1 MTVRSG
7 ITSAPWFSRVF
18 PFALYMAF
26 IALGSGITFL
36 GDYVPALK
44 SFDSIDHFILYPI
57 KTLVVAAALFALW
70 KSYDEFEFQWLR
82 HAGTM
87 LSALLVGVVVFV
99 LWINMDW
106 PFATAGTPEGFNPY
120 DPANP
125 LPAWLSI
132 AFRLMGAALVV
143 PIFEELFWRSFIL
156 RYLINPDFTKVHI
169 GTFTW
174 MSFAASSVLFGLEHH
189 LWLAG
194 IMAGVFYNALLYR
207 TKSLAA
213 CIVAH
218 GVTNMLLGIYVLKT
232 GHWQF
237 W

>member
-1 MTVRSG
+1 MTSLRSVAG
-7 ITSAPWFSRVF
+7 SPWFPRVL

-26 IALGSGITFL
+26 IVVGSGISFL
-36 GDYVPALK
+36 GKYSSFFK
-44 SFDSIDHFILYPI
+44 SFDGYDHFILYPLKAI
-57 KTLVVAAALFALW
+57 VVAGSLAVLW
-70 KSYDEFEFQWLR
+70 RRYDELDFQWLR
-82 HAGTM
+82 HAGTL
-87 LSALLVGVVVFV
+87 LSAVAVGVVVFI

-106 PFATAGTPEGFNPY
+106 PFATAGTPEGFNPH

-125 LPAWLSI
+125 LPAWLTI
-132 AFRLMGAALVV
+132 AFRLIGAALVV

-169 GTFTW
+169 GAFSW
-174 MSFAASSVLFGLEHH
+174 MSFTASSVLFGLEHN

-213 CIVAH
+213 CILAH
-218 GVTNMLLGIYVLKT
+218 GVTNLLLGIYVLRS
-232 GHWQF
+232 GNWQF

>member
-1 MTVRSG
+1 MTFSAVAR
-7 ITSAPWFSRVF
+7 APWFPRVL
-18 PFALYMAF
+18 PFTLYMAF
-26 IALGSGITFL
+26 IAVGSGISFL
-36 GDYVPALK
+36 GNHYSVLK
-44 SFDSIDHFILYPI
+44 SFDGYDHFILYPLKAI
-57 KTLVVAAALFALW
+57 IVGVSLAVLW
-70 KSYDEFEFQWLR
+70 RRYDELDFQWLR
-82 HAGTM
+82 HAGTL
-87 LSALLVGVVVFV
+87 LSAVVVGVLVFI

-106 PFATAGTPEGFNPY
+106 SFATAGTPEGFNPR

-125 LPAWLSI
+125 LPAWLII
-132 AFRLMGAALVV
+132 AFRLIGAAVVV

-156 RYLINPDFTKVHI
+156 RYLINPDFTRVPV
-169 GTFTW
+169 GAFTW

-213 CIVAH
+213 CILAH
-218 GVTNMLLGIYVLKT
+218 GVTNLLLGLYVLKT
-232 GHWQF
+232 GNWQF